1 MLDVVIKKTDKAI
14 KKGENIGMK
23 GRIKM
28 FNCDRGFGFITGENG
43 VEYFFHISNVKSMV
57 DVSRGQI
64 VSFDPGVGQKG
75 PIATN
80 ILISA
85 FAPVAPARPMFI
97 ALGDTRIKTSNIKA
111 YFLSKQS
118 NRYLRPELCLEI
130 QTYQGEG
137 YFWFES
143 TAPFDIK
150 EKFREIDQIMTS

>member
-1 MLDVVIKKTDKAI
+1 
-14 KKGENIGMK
+14 MK

-28 FNCDRGFGFITGENG
+28 FNNDRGFGFITGENG
-43 VEYFFHISNVKSMV
+43 TEYFFHISNVKSMV

-85 FAPVAPARPMFI
+85 FEPATPARPMFI

-111 YFLSKQS
+111 YYLTKES
-118 NRYLRPELCLEI
+118 NAYARMEMCLEI
-130 QTYQGEG
+130 YTYQGEG

-143 TAPFDIK
+143 KAPFDIR
-150 EKFREIDQIMTS
+150 EKFREIDRIMTN